1 MMSASTRS
9 DDDYNAHDDVPQF
22 TPDDEAMP
30 EDAMDDVD
38 LDNGLNIG
46 TVMEAAFVDPA
57 YQWPP
62 PDGQGKNAIELKAS
76 QSLMAD
82 LEDPTMEFNKET
94 QSFVKKPAMAP
105 GQRGVRTTKTL
116 VEDSSYRGFWCCK
129 WDVKNQVAEN
139 IQEDP
144 FEVDEHGNVV
154 PLPERAA
161 GTNASMAASR
171 SAGAAADEEQAREE
185 AAREDKQEQKEARY
199 GKVPEGILIYRLN
212 TQTRRIELLSKP
224 HSNTD
229 MDTLV
234 RDMVIKKVS
243 PSNDSSR
250 RGMNL
255 VGKDGTKATLVA
267 CEQRTAI
274 AWLEVIEMALG
285 QKSNKM
291 VRFSIIIIF
300 VVSLDIWIF
309 S

>member
-1 MMSASTRS
+1 MMSAS
-9 DDDYNAHDDVPQF
+9 DDDYNSHDDVPQF
-22 TPDDEAMP
+22 TPDEAMP

-38 LDNGLNIG
+38 LNIG
-46 TVMEAAFVDPA
+46 TVLEAAFVDPA

-76 QSLMAD
+76 QTLMAD

-139 IQEDP
+139 IRQDP

-154 PLPERAA
+154 PLPERTS

-171 SAGAAADEEQAREE
+171 SAAAAADAEQAQEE
-185 AAREDKQEQKEARY
+185 AAARKEKEEMKEARY

-212 TQTRRIELLSKP
+212 TQTRRIELLSEP

-250 RGMNL
+250 RGMDL

-274 AWLEVIEMALG
+274 AWLEVLEMALG
-285 QKSNKM
+285 QKSAKM
-291 VRFSIIIIF
+291 VRFSISISR
-300 VVSLDIWIF
+300 VF
-309 S
+309 SWNILSIYS